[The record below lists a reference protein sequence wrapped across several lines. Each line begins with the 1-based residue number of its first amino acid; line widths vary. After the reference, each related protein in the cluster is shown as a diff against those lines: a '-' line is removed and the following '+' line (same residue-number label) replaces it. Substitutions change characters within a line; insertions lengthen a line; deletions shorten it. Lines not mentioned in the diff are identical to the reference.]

1 MPPFKLEAHK
11 AVKKDLRKIST
22 QASGEIV
29 NSILPQIARNP
40 FDGIAL
46 TGTLRGFF
54 KFVFHL
60 EGISYRIVYQINEDE
75 KIVLVLAIG
84 TRENFYQRL
93 LKKLK

>member
-29 NSILPQIARNP
+29 NSILPKIARNP

-54 KFVFHL
+54 KFVFH
-60 EGISYRIVYQINEDE
+60 
-75 KIVLVLAIG
+75 
-84 TRENFYQRL
+84 FY
-93 LKKLK
+93 